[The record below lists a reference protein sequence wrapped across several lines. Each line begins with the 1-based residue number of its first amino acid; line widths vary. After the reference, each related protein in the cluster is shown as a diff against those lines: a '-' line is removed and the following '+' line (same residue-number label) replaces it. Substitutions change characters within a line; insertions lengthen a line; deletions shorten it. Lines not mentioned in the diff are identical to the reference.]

1 MCVIYEMYNSPMVVV
16 LRWINTVIV
25 QDNEWYN
32 LMTMT
37 SARNITMRMS
47 WSMWLALVT
56 LLFMQHLFGQREP
69 ACCCYKD
76 IQGPN
81 GNNSSVLDNINNGFW
96 KAAGAVVM
104 MTGCQSDW
112 DWEFR
117 MQPLATGYSETDGN
131 VVGQSERHH
140 SPKWLS
146 VFFGSLFCYYNFQ
159 IIYWMQ
165 INIWCTFDEHFIQLL
180 LKLQWNNTL

>member
-140 SPKWLS
+140 SPSDSASFS
-146 VFFGSLFCYYNFQ
+146 VLCFV
-159 IIYWMQ
+159 IIIFKLY
-165 INIWCTFDEHFIQLL
+165 IGCRLTFDVHLMNILF
-180 LKLQWNNTL
+180 NYY